1 MVLKKV
7 ASRTDLAILQL
18 GHHFTKTPLGILHGK
33 PAINSPREKVSE
45 LLLLWPKWIFSK
57 AAGQLSFAEFRFSG
71 PRSAPLPPPLSA
83 LGESTVPSLSSPG
96 TQRAAT

>member
-1 MVLKKV
+1 MWWFPALASLLIGNVESEDTNISMVLKKV
-7 ASRTDLAILQL
+7 ASRIDLTILQL

-57 AAGQLSFAEFRFSG
+57 VARELS
-71 PRSAPLPPPLSA
+71 
-83 LGESTVPSLSSPG
+83 LGESRFSSHP
-96 TQRAAT
+96 